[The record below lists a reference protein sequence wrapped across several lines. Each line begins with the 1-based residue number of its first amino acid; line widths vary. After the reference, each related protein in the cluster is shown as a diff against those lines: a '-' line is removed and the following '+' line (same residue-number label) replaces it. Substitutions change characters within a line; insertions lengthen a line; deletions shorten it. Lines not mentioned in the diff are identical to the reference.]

1 MPAAHRRS
9 LLPAALGASALA
21 YLCHQAGP
29 SFAAQRQPSRVNG
42 RTAVRGFKEDFDA
55 WRSTLTP
62 EEKSL
67 VANQAKGEFNKKFR
81 KSEEFSKDLPEDKM
95 KAFGEVVSKFF
106 DAEVDDYKKE
116 VKTRGNDPDGLFF
129 KGAAGGGSDYVMTK
143 CISEIDRDA
152 ERRWQF
158 VQQRSRQAAIDG
170 TTFFSASPKLDQYDI
185 KNDDEASH
193 AFNVKL
199 AEKSDGK
206 IKVPPMGERFILV
219 LPRAVEKIL
228 TDMSN
233 DFAKFE
239 AEADDSMK
247 AKLESMRKD
256 GTLYGASLMLFKHVY
271 DEWGKAKAEVEEDVE
286 WIKKYYG
293 SAKDEMKQQSK
304 ADLLKA
310 LWKTMG
316 EQNPKMDLPA
326 LDSDLLA
333 DLAKVPAVLE
343 GEFKHPWG
351 TAKQLWKSEAVDSF
365 RNKYLLGVYETKEE
379 ASKAFDEWY
388 VEYEKATAD
397 QVEEM
402 EQWGKKEQARIDSD
416 GQYQDQSKRVLETA
430 KAMLEKDLESKR

>member
-1 MPAAHRRS
+1 M
-9 LLPAALGASALA
+9 G
-21 YLCHQAGP
+21 
-29 SFAAQRQPSRVNG
+29 
-42 RTAVRGFKEDFDA
+42 
-55 WRSTLTP
+55 
-62 EEKSL
+62 
-67 VANQAKGEFNKKFR
+67 
-81 KSEEFSKDLPEDKM
+81 
-95 KAFGEVVSKFF
+95 
-106 DAEVDDYKKE
+106 
-116 VKTRGNDPDGLFF
+116 
-129 KGAAGGGSDYVMTK
+129 
-143 CISEIDRDA
+143 
-152 ERRWQF
+152 
-158 VQQRSRQAAIDG
+158 
-170 TTFFSASPKLDQYDI
+170 
-185 KNDDEASH
+185 
-193 AFNVKL
+193 
-199 AEKSDGK
+199 
-206 IKVPPMGERFILV
+206 GERFILV

-247 AKLESMRKD
+247 AKLEGMRKD
-256 GTLYGASLMLFKHVY
+256 GTLYGASLSLFKHVY

-293 SAKDEMKQQSK
+293 SAKDEMKKQSK

-316 EQNPKMDLPA
+316 DQNPKMDLPA

-343 GEFKHPWG
+343 GELKHPWG

-402 EQWGKKEQARIDSD
+402 EQGARRSRHE
-416 GQYQDQSKRVLETA
+416 STA
-430 KAMLEKDLESKR
+430 TASIRISPSGCWRRPRRCWR